1 MTLKTRDA
9 PRHRKR
15 DTDEIIITAAAV
27 NASRETRHRLIH
39 GYYDVDPDIVWDT
52 VQEDLP
58 PLIAAI
64 KKALS

>member
-1 MTLKTRDA
+1 M
-9 PRHRKR
+9 
-15 DTDEIIITAAAV
+15 
-27 NASRETRHRLIH
+27 RHRLIH

-64 KKALS
+64 KKILPFALGSNLSNVPIIAQALQNPDISRHYFACA